1 MNIESQVID
10 LLKKA
15 CSLYKNAS
23 YQNHSGHW
31 DPTGRSGG
39 GCPECRRARIL
50 RDEADILV
58 LQARELIASVRRT
71 EWVK

>member
-15 CSLYKNAS
+15 CSLYKSAS

-39 GCPECRRARIL
+39 GCPECMRAMTL
-50 RDEADILV
+50 RSDADALV
-58 LQARELIASVRRT
+58 LQARDLMASAERV
-71 EWVK
+71 E

>member
-23 YQNHSGHW
+23 YQNHSGYW
-31 DPTGRSGG
+31 DPTGPSGG
-39 GCPECRRARIL
+39 GCPECIRAMTL
-50 RDEADILV
+50 RSDADALV
-58 LQARELIASVRRT
+58 LQARELMASAERV
-71 EWVK
+71 E

>member
-10 LLKKA
+10 LLEKA
-15 CSLYKNAS
+15 CFLYKNAS

-31 DPTGRSGG
+31 DPTGRLGG
-39 GCPECRRARIL
+39 GCPECKRARIL

-58 LQARELIASVRRT
+58 LQARDLMASAER
-71 EWVK
+71 VK

>member
-1 MNIESQVID
+1 MNTESQVID
-10 LLKKA
+10 LLEKA
-15 CSLYKNAS
+15 CFLYKNAS

-39 GCPECRRARIL
+39 GCPECMRAMTL

-58 LQARELIASVRRT
+58 LQARDLMASAERV
-71 EWVK
+71 E

>member
-1 MNIESQVID
+1 MNTESQVID
-10 LLKKA
+10 LLEKA
-15 CSLYKNAS
+15 CFLYKNAS

-39 GCPECRRARIL
+39 GCPECMRAALL
-50 RDEADILV
+50 RSEADTLFI
-58 LQARELIASVRRT
+58 QAQELGASVRRT

>member
-39 GCPECRRARIL
+39 GCPECMRAMTL

-58 LQARELIASVRRT
+58 LQARDLMASAERV
-71 EWVK
+71 E